1 MDDLSLGAVEWAIR
15 HSMTAEQCVRIERL
29 ARATAA
35 SQALEA
41 LIGEKAVD
49 LTDSRRCPHCSAVG
63 VVKHGLDDTGQQR
76 FRCRPPLGCGR
87 TFNALTGTPLARMR
101 KPEIWLAYAEALG
114 ERRSLDWIHEHLGIA
129 RLTAWRWRH
138 RLLTPLTLQPAPM
151 LSGIVEADE
160 AYFLRSFKG
169 HRGWKNGAPP
179 DNRPPRYRG
188 SGAVKRGL
196 SSEQVPVVT
205 ALDRVGGLVEAV
217 LEGRR
222 DDEIVTVLR
231 DAIAPGS
238 LLCSDGHGAY
248 PKLAEETASEHRTIE
263 PVKPTPEQKASGL
276 SWRRPG
282 ALTLGRVNGHHSV
295 LKSAING
302 LFRGVSTRYLPAYLA
317 WQRALR
323 DKPEPIAFLAAA

>member
-1 MDDLSLGAVEWAIR
+1 MDDLALGAVEWAIR

-29 ARATAA
+29 ARAA

-41 LIGEKAVD
+41 LIGEKVVD
-49 LTDSRRCPHCSAVG
+49 LTASRRCPHCGAVG
-63 VVKHGLDDTGQQR
+63 VVKHGLMASSGFAVAGLRPHLQR
-76 FRCRPPLGCGR
+76 PDRDAARAHAQARDLAGLCRSPGR
-87 TFNALTGTPLARMR
+87 A
-101 KPEIWLAYAEALG
+101 
-114 ERRSLDWIHEHLGIA
+114 LDWVHAHLGIA

-179 DNRPPRYRG
+179 ENRPPRYRG

-205 ALDRVGGLVEAV
+205 ALDRVGGLVEVV
-217 LEGRR
+217 LEERR
-222 DDEIVTVLR
+222 DEEIITALR
-231 DAIAPGS
+231 GAIAPGS

-263 PVKPTPEQKASGL
+263 PFKPTPEQKASGL
-276 SWRRPG
+276 PWRRPG
-282 ALTLGRVNGHHSV
+282 VLTLGRVNGHHSV
-295 LKSAING
+295 LKNTING
-302 LFRGVSTRYLPAYLA
+302 IFRGVSTRYLPNYLA
-317 WQRALR
+317 WLRALR
-323 DKPEPIAFLAAA
+323 DKPDPIAFLAA

>member
-41 LIGEKAVD
+41 LIGEKVVD
-49 LTDSRRCPHCSAVG
+49 LTASRRCPHCGAVG

-87 TFNALTGTPLARMR
+87 TFNALTPLARMR

-114 ERRSLDWIHEHLGIA
+114 ERRSLDWIHAHLGIA

-138 RLLTPLTLQPAPM
+138 RLLAPLTIQPAPM

-160 AYFLRSFKG
+160 AYFVRSFKG

-179 DNRPPRYRG
+179 ENRPPRYRG

-205 ALDRVGGLVEAV
+205 ALDRVGGLVEVV
-217 LEGRR
+217 LEERR
-222 DDEIVTVLR
+222 DEEIITALR
-231 DAIAPGS
+231 GAIAPGS

-248 PKLAEETASEHRTIE
+248 P
-263 PVKPTPEQKASGL
+263 
-276 SWRRPG
+276 
-282 ALTLGRVNGHHSV
+282 
-295 LKSAING
+295 
-302 LFRGVSTRYLPAYLA
+302 
-317 WQRALR
+317 
-323 DKPEPIAFLAAA
+323 

>member
-1 MDDLSLGAVEWAIR
+1 MDDLSLEAVEWAIR

-41 LIGEKAVD
+41 LIGEKVVD
-49 LTDSRRCPHCSAVG
+49 LTDSRRCPHCGAVG
-63 VVKHGLDDTGQQR
+63 VVKHGLDDNGQQR

-101 KPEIWLAYAEALG
+101 KPEVWLAYAEALG

-179 DNRPPRYRG
+179 ENRPPRYRG

-205 ALDRVGGLVEAV
+205 ALDRVGGLVEVV
-217 LEGRR
+217 LEERR
-222 DDEIVTVLR
+222 DEEIITALR
-231 DAIAPGS
+231 GAIAPGS

-263 PVKPTPEQKASGL
+263 PFKPTPEQKASGL
-276 SWRRPG
+276 PWRRPG
-282 ALTLGRVNGHHSV
+282 VLTRVNGHHSV
-295 LKSAING
+295 LKNTING
-302 LFRGVSTRYLPAYLA
+302 IFRGVSTRYLPNYLA
-317 WQRALR
+317 WLRALR
-323 DKPEPIAFLAAA
+323 DKPDPIAFLAA

>member
-1 MDDLSLGAVEWAIR
+1 
-15 HSMTAEQCVRIERL
+15 
-29 ARATAA
+29 
-35 SQALEA
+35 
-41 LIGEKAVD
+41 
-49 LTDSRRCPHCSAVG
+49 
-63 VVKHGLDDTGQQR
+63 
-76 FRCRPPLGCGR
+76 
-87 TFNALTGTPLARMR
+87 MR
-101 KPEIWLAYAEALG
+101 KPEVWLAYAEALG
-114 ERRSLDWIHEHLGIA
+114 ERRSLDWIHAHLGIA

-138 RLLTPLTLQPAPM
+138 RLLAPLTLQPAPM

-231 DAIAPGS
+231 DAIGRDRSSAP
-238 LLCSDGHGAY
+238 
-248 PKLAEETASEHRTIE
+248 TAMAPIQNWLKRPPASHRTRQADPRTE
-263 PVKPTPEQKASGL
+263 SQRLVLAPPRRSDPRAGQRSSLRPEEYHQRDL
-276 SWRRPG
+276 Q
-282 ALTLGRVNGHHSV
+282 GRVDT
-295 LKSAING
+295 LSAQ
-302 LFRGVSTRYLPAYLA
+302 LSR
-317 WQRALR
+317 
-323 DKPEPIAFLAAA
+323 LAASPARQAGPNRLPRRLIP

>member
-35 SQALEA
+35 SQALQA
-41 LIGEKAVD
+41 LIGEKVVD
-49 LTDSRRCPHCSAVG
+49 LTASRRCPHCGAVG
-63 VVKHGLDDTGQQR
+63 IVKHGLDDNGQQR

-138 RLLTPLTLQPAPM
+138 RLLAPLTIQPAPM

-179 DNRPPRYRG
+179 ENRPPRYRG

-205 ALDRVGGLVEAV
+205 ALDRVWSKSSWKNAAT
-217 LEGRR
+217 RR
-222 DDEIVTVLR
+222 SSPRCV
-231 DAIAPGS
+231 APGS

-248 PKLAEETASEHRTIE
+248 PKLAEETASEPSNLSSR
-263 PVKPTPEQKASGL
+263 PPNRKPAAC
-276 SWRRPG
+276 PG
-282 ALTLGRVNGHHSV
+282 AV
-295 LKSAING
+295 
-302 LFRGVSTRYLPAYLA
+302 PA
-317 WQRALR
+317 
-323 DKPEPIAFLAAA
+323 F